1 MQELEIRPLGAT
13 VWGDFWSGGVIALF
27 FFETDKETAVTV
39 NGERYRDMIFTQL
52 WPNLEVLEIDNF
64 WFQLDEATCHPSRET
79 LALLLEG
86 FPERAISLHGDKEWQ
101 PKSCDLTH
109 CDFFV

>member
-52 WPNLEVLEIDNF
+52 
-64 WFQLDEATCHPSRET
+64 
-79 LALLLEG
+79 
-86 FPERAISLHGDKEWQ
+86 
-101 PKSCDLTH
+101 
-109 CDFFV
+109 